1 MSDLHGQQS
10 LNRSDELM
18 LETLEDGEAEGVLK
32 STEVTQLATSL
43 KELSVLFKDFSLLV
57 VEQGTVLDR
66 IDYKIA
72 EATRSIQKGNVHLK
86 KTLEV
91 EKSMRATKV
100 IVGLG
105 VAIFVCAVILI
116 LRWTR

>member
-1 MSDLHGQQS
+1 
-10 LNRSDELM
+10 M
-18 LETLEDGEAEGVLK
+18 LETLEDGDEGVLK

-66 IDYKIA
+66 IDYNIV
-72 EATRSIQKGNVHLK
+72 EASRSIQKGNVHLK

-105 VAIFVCAVILI
+105 VAIFVCAVILL

>member
-1 MSDLHGQQS
+1 M
-10 LNRSDELM
+10 
-18 LETLEDGEAEGVLK
+18 
-32 STEVTQLATSL
+32 
-43 KELSVLFKDFSLLV
+43 SVLFKDLSLLV

-66 IDYKIA
+66 IDYNVA
-72 EATRSIQKGNVHLK
+72 EASQSLKTGNEHLK
-86 KTLEV
+86 KTLEI

-105 VAIFVCAVILI
+105 VAIFVCAVILL